1 MFEMPYFLMLHNMLL
16 RDQVCLVKSK
26 PFHFIFIGGMMILL
40 VMFYLQVLDHLVIQK
55 LNAEGKLE
63 KKETKKGSLFD
74 KVRISVVESQI
85 SDDLMLSFVS
95 YDIDGTQIIW

>member
-1 MFEMPYFLMLHNMLL
+1 MTVLY
-16 RDQVCLVKSK
+16 
-26 PFHFIFIGGMMILL
+26 IGGMMVLS

-74 KVRISVVESQI
+74 KVWNRSGRVTNI
-85 SDDLMLSFVS
+85 
-95 YDIDGTQIIW
+95 